1 MNGGG
6 ALVMRVS
13 RTGADTTLA
22 QIVRLVEGAQLAKAP
37 IQVCCMSVPTCTNLL
52 SGHDRLSF
60 SRFCPA
66 QRLASWPLP
75 LCKVALQECRISFA
89 RSSDCLSAE

>member
-6 ALVMRVS
+6 VLHVRVS

-37 IQVCCMSVPTCTNLL
+37 IQVRCLR
-52 SGHDRLSF
+52 SGNR
-60 SRFCPA
+60 
-66 QRLASWPLP
+66 
-75 LCKVALQECRISFA
+75 
-89 RSSDCLSAE
+89 SAEA

>member
-6 ALVMRVS
+6 ALVMRVH

-37 IQVCCMSVPTCTNLL
+37 IQVCSLVVNYCV
-52 SGHDRLSF
+52 
-60 SRFCPA
+60 FCCC
-66 QRLASWPLP
+66 ST
-75 LCKVALQECRISFA
+75 
-89 RSSDCLSAE
+89 